1 MEVMS
6 IKSWPA
12 FTLLPQ
18 SKVAG
23 LDFQSICLSLDLIGQ
38 RVRRPSCHVVT
49 GVKPLDGFHV
59 IITQREVKEI
69 DVLLHALNVGGL
81 RDDDDPVLNKEPK
94 CYLCGSLAV
103 FLSDGDECLV
113 LDNAVPALGQR
124 APCLQGHIIW
134 LEVFHHLPLLIQH
147 MRLALI
153 DYGHHLCALR
163 YQ

>member
-23 LDFQSICLSLDLIGQ
+23 LDFQSTCLSLDLIGQ

-69 DVLLHALNVGGL
+69 DVLLHTLKVGGL
-81 RDDDDPVLNKEPK
+81 RDDDDPVLNEEPK
-94 CYLCGSLAV
+94 GYLCGSLSCRSIPYLSFCDSNNLNLPQERNHFV
-103 FLSDGDECLV
+103 SHFLLVVLITFQSFFQHFLFIGD
-113 LDNAVPALGQR
+113 ALGYH
-124 APCLQGHIIW
+124 GY
-134 LEVFHHLPLLIQH
+134 VSQH
-147 MRLALI
+147 
-153 DYGHHLCALR
+153 D
-163 YQ
+163 